1 MAKTKKV
8 KPLQGES
15 EDIQNTI
22 KEAVEKEEVLS
33 DVKMN
38 KKIDANPIKVKTP
51 YPKEHKKTNKI
62 KDDYNEYS
70 MTHTAHRDDND
81 VNFIGE
87 ELVKL
92 SNRLNEI
99 ELSVSDISI
108 QLKQVR
114 SRMGLI

>member
-22 KEAVEKEEVLS
+22 KEAVEKEEAKPL
-33 DVKMN
+33 
-38 KKIDANPIKVKTP
+38 KVETP
-51 YPKEHKKTNKI
+51 YPKDHKK
-62 KDDYNEYS
+62 
-70 MTHTAHRDDND
+70 AD
-81 VNFIGE
+81 VDFIGE

-99 ELSVSDISI
+99 ELSVNDMSA

-114 SRMGLI
+114 SRMGLV

>member
-22 KEAVEKEEVLS
+22 KEAVEKEEAKPLI
-33 DVKMN
+33 VKEHEA
-38 KKIDANPIKVKTP
+38 KPLKVKTP
-51 YPKEHKKTNKI
+51 YPKDHKK
-62 KDDYNEYS
+62 
-70 MTHTAHRDDND
+70 AD
-81 VNFIGE
+81 VDFIGE